1 MQCLAQAAGTCLYTA
16 DWSLEA
22 FQQVH
27 TTAQAGHARQSAQRR
42 FNFVPLGLGGRNVTL
57 PRKPCNAG
65 KFMTAITVMPETHS
79 ALLFAGHAHKPGR
92 YKTWANH
99 KHVATGSHNGSCTK
113 GDFHQSPCLYM
124 DFSACVS
131 SIWDRV
137 AARMQHQSLH
147 LVATL
152 GSGPP
157 GLFSSD
163 CDVAAQ
169 VPYHK
174 GTERFLSRQ
183 RHTLSTAPATLSS
196 TSLNTSPFQ
205 HVWPR

>member
-57 PRKPCNAG
+57 PRKLCNAD
-65 KFMTAITVMPETHS
+65 KFITAITVMPATHS

-124 DFSACVS
+124 EVQRL
-131 SIWDRV
+131 RV
-137 AARMQHQSLH
+137 EHIGPGRRADAAP
-147 LVATL
+147 VATPC
-152 GSGPP
+152 GHSRIGP
-157 GLFSSD
+157 
-163 CDVAAQ
+163 A
-169 VPYHK
+169 
-174 GTERFLSRQ
+174 RFVFKRLR
-183 RHTLSTAPATLSS
+183 RCCTGALP
-196 TSLNTSPFQ
+196 
-205 HVWPR
+205 